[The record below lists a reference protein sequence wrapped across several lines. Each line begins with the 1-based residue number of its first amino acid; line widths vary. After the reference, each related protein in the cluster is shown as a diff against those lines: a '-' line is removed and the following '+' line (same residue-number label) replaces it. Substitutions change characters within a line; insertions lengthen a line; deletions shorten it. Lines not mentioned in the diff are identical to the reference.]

1 TGAIYAA
8 QTFTNMPDNRRVQIG
23 WGRITHPDMPFN
35 GMMLLPTEL
44 SLQNTKNG
52 PRLFSIPVEETQ
64 QLFNS
69 MGKWKALSSDKANKI
84 LDTYR
89 DKEGL
94 RIKTTF
100 KLSHATSAGLSL
112 FGQHL
117 IDYDLNANKVN
128 DVFYSPNDMTSME
141 ITADIYIDKTSVEVF
156 IDEGAYSYS
165 MEKKFS
171 PDNKDGFHFWGNN
184 IEIKNL
190 EVFEAKIIW
199 F

>member
-35 GMMLLPTEL
+35 GMMLLPTKL
-44 SLQNTKNG
+44 SLQNTKNS
-52 PRLFSIPVEETQ
+52 PRLFRVPVEEAQ

-84 LDTYR
+84 LDKYR

-112 FGQHL
+112 FGQHF

-128 DVFYSPNDMTSME
+128 GVFYSPNDKTSME
-141 ITADIYIDKTSVEVF
+141 ITADVYIDKTSVEVF
-156 IDEGAYSYS
+156 TDEGAYSYS
-165 MEKKFS
+165 MEK
-171 PDNKDGFHFWGNN
+171 NFHQITRMAFIFGG
-184 IEIKNL
+184 
-190 EVFEAKIIW
+190 IISK
-199 F
+199 